1 MSICESTPITLP
13 VTILSKTKQVDS
25 YEGEVGVLEASLA
38 KLQAHSWGVGSDL
51 SALLEALSMD
61 RGQQHIPAEKRKEL
75 IQSIL
80 LQQRE
85 QVATIRDV
93 QSEVM
98 MLGLF
103 ARYEEGK
110 EEQIKSEEGQGDDAA
125 AIAAEEAELARELQE
140 LLDITPEQREQ
151 LQKTTEGLEE
161 ERRAIDTI
169 DSCLE
174 ALASNDWLL
183 NSSVE
188 ECTDRFMSIL
198 NPTQTS
204 KFLLWA
210 DNNSEAIDQLD
221 YVKAPPAGAP
231 PVNAPTFYF
240 GMEEGIMQ
248 GDAGDS

>member
-1 MSICESTPITLP
+1 MPNCNSQ
-13 VTILSKTKQVDS
+13 QVDS

-38 KLQAHSWGVGSDL
+38 KLRAHSWGVGSDPN
-51 SALLEALSMD
+51 ALLEALSMD

-75 IQSIL
+75 IQSII

-93 QSEVM
+93 QSEIM

-103 ARYEEGK
+103 ARHG
-110 EEQIKSEEGQGDDAA
+110 EQDDEQKKADGEAQDDDAA

-140 LLDITPEQREQ
+140 LLNLTPEQKGQ

-183 NSSVE
+183 NSGVE

-240 GMEEGIMQ
+240 GMEEGCMQ
-248 GDAGDS
+248 GDGGEG

>member
-1 MSICESTPITLP
+1 
-13 VTILSKTKQVDS
+13 
-25 YEGEVGVLEASLA
+25 
-38 KLQAHSWGVGSDL
+38 
-51 SALLEALSMD
+51 MD

-93 QSEVM
+93 QTEIM

-103 ARYEEGK
+103 SRYGEEDD
-110 EEQIKSEEGQGDDAA
+110 EQKKADAGAAVTGAGEGEDAE

-140 LLDITPEQREQ
+140 LLSLTPEQKEQ
-151 LQKTTEGLEE
+151 LRKTTEGLEE

-183 NSSVE
+183 NSGVE

-198 NPTQTS
+198 NPSQTS

-221 YVKAPPAGAP
+221 YVKAPPASAP
-231 PVNAPTFYF
+231 PVDAPIFYF
-240 GMEEGIMQ
+240 GMEEGCMQ
-248 GDAGDS
+248 GDAGEG

>member
-1 MSICESTPITLP
+1 M
-13 VTILSKTKQVDS
+13 DS

-98 MLGLF
+98 
-103 ARYEEGK
+103 K

-161 ERRAIDTI
+161 ERRTIDTI

>member
-1 MSICESTPITLP
+1 MPTCNSQ
-13 VTILSKTKQVDS
+13 QVDS

-38 KLQAHSWGVGSDL
+38 KLRAHSWGVGSDPN
-51 SALLEALSMD
+51 ALLEALSMD
-61 RGQQHIPAEKRKEL
+61 RGQQHIPVEKRKEL
-75 IQSIL
+75 IQSII

-93 QSEVM
+93 QSEIM

-103 ARYEEGK
+103 ARYG
-110 EEQIKSEEGQGDDAA
+110 EQDDEQKKAGEAQDDDAA

-140 LLDITPEQREQ
+140 LLNLTPEQKGQ

-183 NSSVE
+183 NSGVE

-204 KFLLWA
+204 NFLLWA

-231 PVNAPTFYF
+231 PVNTPTFYF
-240 GMEEGIMQ
+240 GMEEGCMQ
-248 GDAGDS
+248 GDGGEG